1 MVAEIL
7 DGKACA
13 AAVEESLKER
23 INKCQQAGITPH
35 IAVIIVGD
43 DPASHVYV
51 GAKIRACERLGI
63 KSTHIE
69 MPESS
74 KLSHCQSRLLPEFP
88 TQHRTSPA
96 GGISRAILGAGTM
109 RLLVWRVRALAQPLR
124 LKRRGGR
131 VRVS

>member
-1 MVAEIL
+1 MVAQIL

-23 INKCQQAGITPH
+23 IEKCQIAGISPH

-51 GAKIRACERLGI
+51 GAKIRACQRLGI

-69 MPESS
+69 MSESS
-74 KLSHCQSRLLPEFP
+74 KETELIEVINPIQMEALVRIGRNLSAR
-88 TQHRTSPA
+88 
-96 GGISRAILGAGTM
+96 
-109 RLLVWRVRALAQPLR
+109 
-124 LKRRGGR
+124 
-131 VRVS
+131 